1 MIRSPASDAGGMGG
15 PGSGRRKAAQT
26 IAEQISRDMAQVT
39 TGGAPPVIE
48 LRVVKQPT
56 GSELKVQGRDEERFY
71 NQQKKKYLDENRFD
85 AISDLADLDALLMHE
100 LLDFRYSTQLAS
112 GKNYDGL
119 FLNYAAEE
127 QLRQNK
133 LAEAKVIAD
142 IKRGLA
148 LNRASRD
155 ASQGSTA
162 DYIADLLR
170 RAKEFGVNRDNQIM
184 RAIVLAN
191 ELRSIVETFD
201 RSNDVERRVVGIE
214 TVDDIVQWVRETF
227 IPGFDEV
234 DAAFRQN
241 QKLWKGTL

>member
-1 MIRSPASDAGGMGG
+1 MGG

-26 IAEQISRDMAQVT
+26 IAQNLERDMANVT
-39 TGGAPPVIE
+39 VGDLPVIE

-56 GSELKVQGRDEERFY
+56 GSELKVQGRDEEKFY
-71 NQQKKKYLDENRFD
+71 NQQKRKYLDENKFD

-112 GKNYDGL
+112 GKNYEGL

-133 LAEAKVIAD
+133 LAEAKVIGEL
-142 IKRGLA
+142 KRQLA

-162 DYIADLLR
+162 DYIADLLK

-191 ELRSIVETFD
+191 ELRSIVETYD
-201 RSNDVERRVVGIE
+201 RSNLTERRVVGIE
-214 TVDDIVQWVRETF
+214 SEEDIVTWVRETF
-227 IPGFDEV
+227 IPQFAAV
-234 DAAFRQN
+234 DLAFREN
-241 QKLWKGTL
+241 QRLWKGTL

>member
-1 MIRSPASDAGGMGG
+1 MGG
-15 PGSGRRKAAQT
+15 PGSGRKKAAVT
-26 IAEQISRDMAQVT
+26 VAENLARDMAQVG
-39 TGGAPPVIE
+39 TGSLPAIE

-56 GSELKVQGRDEERFY
+56 GSELKVQGRDEEKFY
-71 NQQKKKYLDENRFD
+71 NQQKNKYLKENRFD
-85 AISDLADLDALLMHE
+85 AVSDLADLDALLMHE

-112 GKNYDGL
+112 GMNYEGL

-133 LAEAKVIAD
+133 LAEARVIGD
-142 IKRGLA
+142 LKRSLA

-162 DYIADLLR
+162 DYIADLLK
-170 RAKEFGVNRDNQIM
+170 RAKEFGVNRDNQIVK
-184 RAIVLAN
+184 AIVLAN

-214 TVDDIVQWVRETF
+214 SADDIVQWVRDVF
-227 IPGFDEV
+227 IPGFDSV
-234 DAAFRQN
+234 DQAFRQN
-241 QKLWKGTL
+241 QRLWKGTL